1 MASKKTL
8 LLAAAGT
15 LLGIGSYLFIRNA
28 ADDNR
33 EALTDTLPDPLGEAP
48 PDKSDI
54 IPESPYTEPPALTI
68 KAGAGLPFS
77 GEIHPELA
85 SSSPIALTA
94 HWSQLPRDT
103 MRMDEDKAMLDIYGS
118 LSPVEKVREV
128 SPELLSGFFPA
139 GELSEH
145 PIWAVDMER
154 TRRILTQFDP
164 NPNTQ
169 LRNGGPNGGF
179 ALVQA
184 ENEDYWLI
192 HARTHAEFEL
202 APKNYYTPAYFQVQ
216 LLLHKKT
223 DTVEY
228 FRLSIPTKHGLNVDM
243 NGADNRVDIRQV
255 SQMELVGGDE
265 GRLTAI
271 HWEKYTPKEET
282 EKILQRAFYRFMEID
297 WVHVDEAVAR
307 AKENNKPLNIIMLW
321 GVLDDQSC

>member
-33 EALTDTLPDPLGEAP
+33 ETLTDAFSAPWNEAP
-48 PDKSDI
+48 TDESDVISSLRFTDSTALSTKS
-54 IPESPYTEPPALTI
+54 
-68 KAGAGLPFS
+68 GAGLPFS
-77 GEIHPELA
+77 GEVHPELA
-85 SSSPIALTA
+85 HSIPIPLTA

-103 MRMDEDKAMLDIYGS
+103 MRMDEDKGMFDIYGA
-118 LSPVEKVREV
+118 LTPAAKVRTV

-164 NPNTQ
+164 NPSTQ

-202 APKNYYTPAYFQVQ
+202 APENYYTPAYFQVQ

-228 FRLSIPTKHGLNVDM
+228 FRLSIPTKYGLNVDM
-243 NGADNRVDIRQV
+243 NGADDRVDIQLV
-255 SQMELVGGDE
+255 SQMELVGGNA
-265 GRLTAI
+265 GRLKEI
-271 HWEKYTPKEET
+271 QWETHTPQEEA
-282 EKILQRAFYRFMEID
+282 ERALQRAFYRFMEIE
-297 WVHVDEAVAR
+297 WVSVDESVVRAR
-307 AKENNKPLNIIMLW
+307 ENQKPLNIIMLW